1 MATTPLPSELPALID
16 RALQM
21 TEERLADAPA
31 GSIHGMYSSIQN
43 QLRFMR
49 DTIAAGK
56 LASIEDKNR
65 LTLHVIA
72 VRELDTTDPEYSGA
86 LCNAAYLFKQR
97 LPAAVSRVA
106 SRSGLQCATSAAT
119 ELPTGLVRTAR
130 GSRRRTS
137 WR

>member
-31 GSIHGMYSSIQN
+31 GSMHGMYSSIRN
-43 QLRFMR
+43 QLRFMK
-49 DTIAAGK
+49 DTIAAGT

-72 VRELDTTDPEYSGA
+72 VREFDTSDPDYCGA

-97 LPAAVSRVA
+97 LVLTKLDYS
-106 SRSGLQCATSAAT
+106 
-119 ELPTGLVRTAR
+119 TGDQTRCVTLSVL
-130 GSRRRTS
+130 
-137 WR
+137 